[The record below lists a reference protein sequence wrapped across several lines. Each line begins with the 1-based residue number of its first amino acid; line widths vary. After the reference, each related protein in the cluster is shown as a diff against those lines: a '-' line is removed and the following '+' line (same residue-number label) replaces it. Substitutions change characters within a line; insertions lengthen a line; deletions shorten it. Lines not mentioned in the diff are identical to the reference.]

1 VPPAVATR
9 VRVPP
14 PQEEVAVTTPNRT
27 DVDLLGAVADGDR
40 RALEVLYRR
49 NAPWLVAR
57 LRRRCSDTGTVDEVL
72 QDTFVAVWRG
82 AGRYDGRGE
91 VGSWLWGIA
100 VRRLVDAVRR
110 SPRALALPEVPE
122 RPDLVGSAE
131 EQVLLGL
138 EHGELGPALDRLSP
152 ELGAVV
158 RATVLDGLTTREAGR
173 LLGIP
178 PGTVKTRM
186 MRARAQLREDLA

>member
-1 VPPAVATR
+1 MPLA
-9 VRVPP
+9 
-14 PQEEVAVTTPNRT
+14 EERSDAE
-27 DVDLLGAVADGDR
+27 LLEAVADGDR
-40 RALEVLYRR
+40 RALEQLYRR
-49 NAPWLVAR
+49 HAPWLTAR
-57 LRRRCSDTGTVDEVL
+57 LQRRCSDPGVVDEVM
-72 QDTFVAVWRG
+72 QDCFVAAWRS

-91 VGSWLWGIA
+91 VGAWLWGIA

-110 SPRALALPEVPE
+110 SPRPAASLLEVPE
-122 RPDLVGSAE
+122 AHDLVGSAE
-131 EQVLLGL
+131 EQVLVGL

-152 ELGAVV
+152 ELRAVV

-178 PGTVKTRM
+178 AGTVKTRM

>member
-1 VPPAVATR
+1 VLTAVEARPR
-9 VRVPP
+9 VAQPRGVA
-14 PQEEVAVTTPNRT
+14 AVTPEPS
-27 DVDLLGAVADGDR
+27 DGELLRAVADGER
-40 RALEVLYRR
+40 RALEELYRR
-49 NAPWLVAR
+49 HAPWLLAR
-57 LRRRCSDTGTVDEVL
+57 LQRRCSDTGTVDEVL

-91 VGSWLWGIA
+91 VGGWLWGIA

-110 SPRALALPEVPE
+110 SPQPALALPEVPE
-122 RPDLVGSAE
+122 VPDLVGSAE
-131 EQVLLGL
+131 EQVLLEL

-152 ELGAVV
+152 ELRAVV

-178 PGTVKTRM
+178 AGTVKTRM

>member
-1 VPPAVATR
+1 MATSDER
-9 VRVPP
+9 TDA
-14 PQEEVAVTTPNRT
+14 QLLVAV
-27 DVDLLGAVADGDR
+27 GEGDR

-49 NAPWLVAR
+49 HAPWLVAR
-57 LRRRCSDTGTVDEVL
+57 LQRRCSDPGVVDEVL
-72 QDTFVAVWRG
+72 QDAFVAVWRG

-91 VGSWLWGIA
+91 VGAWMWGIA

-110 SPRALALPEVPE
+110 GPRPTALLDMTEDVEVV
-122 RPDLVGSAE
+122 RSAE

-152 ELGAVV
+152 ELRAVV

-178 PGTVKTRM
+178 SGTVKTRM